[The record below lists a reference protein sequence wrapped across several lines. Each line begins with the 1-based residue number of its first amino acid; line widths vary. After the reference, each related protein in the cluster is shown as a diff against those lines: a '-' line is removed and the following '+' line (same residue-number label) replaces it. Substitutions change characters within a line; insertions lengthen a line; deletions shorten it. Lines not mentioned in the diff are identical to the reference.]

1 MSHWKKNEDGSVYY
15 ARQDEEQSKTM
26 KKQKPDTAGKTENF
40 FTNHVKLIT
49 FLVCL
54 GVFLVFLGPIS
65 VFTVMDYLEK
75 KNDPRIPMT
84 EVDLI
89 ALSELDRDLYFS
101 DIEGFRG
108 TKDIKTVKYNVDG
121 SEDGATA
128 EKEVEIYYYL
138 SVGEDYSALAIADI
152 ETEKIIYFRVSNR
165 RNQMHADVLTDDIR
179 AFLQGIP
186 VETTAATTAETTA
199 VATKPP
205 KYTK

>member
-1 MSHWKKNEDGSVYY
+1 MSHWQKNENGKLYFAGQDG
-15 ARQDEEQSKTM
+15 EQKKKK
-26 KKQKPDTAGKTENF
+26 KKQTQDTVGKTENF

-54 GVFLVFLGPIS
+54 GIFLVFLGPIS

-84 EVDLI
+84 EEDLI
-89 ALSELDRDLYFS
+89 TLSEMNRDLYFS

-108 TKDIKTVKYNVDG
+108 TKDIKTIKYNVDG
-121 SEDGATA
+121 SEDGDTA

-138 SVGEDYSALAIADI
+138 NIGEDYSALAIADI
-152 ETEKIIYFRVSNR
+152 ATEKIIYFRVSNR

-179 AFLQGIP
+179 AFMQGIP
-186 VETTAATTAETTA
+186 VETTAATTKATTA
-199 VATKPP
+199 AT
-205 KYTK
+205 TD